1 MRATNT
7 TPLLTRG
14 LLHFLPKTKGNPLSH
29 KLTRAQKKVTYPA
42 MKRKTFSLTLVVCL
56 AAFGVV
62 FASAAQKKSTK
73 PSAKTSKPAT
83 QAAAEVVKRGAPLGD
98 SLSVA
103 LTDVLKEPQK
113 FADKPVLVEGVIE
126 RVCTNKGCW
135 MELAPKAGAEE
146 SVRVTFKDYGFFV
159 PVNSQGM
166 KAKAEGQFTVKT
178 LTKEK
183 ADHYEGEGARL
194 KRNEDGTATEISFLA
209 SGVELRK

>member
-1 MRATNT
+1 
-7 TPLLTRG
+7 
-14 LLHFLPKTKGNPLSH
+14 
-29 KLTRAQKKVTYPA
+29 
-42 MKRKTFSLTLVVCL
+42 MKRKAVSLTLVVCF
-56 AAFGVV
+56 AACGVV
-62 FASAAQKKSTK
+62 FASAAQKKSTES
-73 PSAKTSKPAT
+73 SAKMSKPAT

-98 SLSVA
+98 SPAVA
-103 LTDVLKEPQK
+103 LADVLKEPQK
-113 FADKPVLVEGVIE
+113 FAEKPVVVEGVIE

-135 MELAPKAGAEE
+135 MELAPAAGSQEG
-146 SVRVTFKDYGFFV
+146 VRVTFKDYGFFV
-159 PVNSQGM
+159 PVNSKGM